1 MGIELECTE
10 NGKKLESDWKKWN
23 SNVKGL
29 PNMREECSKCK
40 GSVKKWKRNWKK
52 SMKIVAK

>member
-23 SNVKGL
+23 SNAKGL
-29 PNMREECSKCK
+29 PDMREEC
-40 GSVKKWKRNWKK
+40 SVKKWKRNWKK